1 MRGRQAG
8 PQARVRPISLAFGCG
23 RSLSLNRGV
32 SLLNSQFCPRR
43 SCTMTRRR
51 TDPSIIGT
59 SSIDTTC
66 TIWDV
71 EVGKAVGTTKTN
83 GEVKTQ
89 LIAHDQEVRQLLG
102 G

>member
-1 MRGRQAG
+1 
-8 PQARVRPISLAFGCG
+8 
-23 RSLSLNRGV
+23 
-32 SLLNSQFCPRR
+32 
-43 SCTMTRRR
+43 MTRRR